1 MKMKKNGKMT
11 VGVLA
16 AMLLATA
23 GAEATDFAAAIRG
36 AGLDGEVVS
45 SCETSGCVQVFFNLK
60 SAPDSLIRCVM
71 ALPSAAK
78 WDGRLWGLGNGGPGG
93 NVNPKAVLSKAIGGS
108 AAVHTDMGTSRR
120 VATPTMIRD
129 FGHVSTHLMTVAAK
143 AIVKAHYG
151 KPARQAYFKGGSTGG
166 GQGFHEALRYPGDY
180 DGIVSTVPANTRM
193 PLHIYFAWNERQR
206 KDAHGKDLFS
216 AAQLATVRQ
225 TGVEAL
231 ADEQPLYARGKY
243 LVDSLYTPERERK
256 VLKRAVALDPS
267 LDRPEL
273 LARLHRIFTG
283 PEIGGRQ
290 IHAGVP
296 FGADIAGGCGNQWML
311 TWWLPKGRAPWSATD
326 AELLQWEKDYGP
338 DCDAYSGDLGA
349 FLKRG
354 GKLLFCGGLE
364 DSIVPVPSMI
374 AWYEKTAAAQG
385 GPAKFAKGCRFFLM
399 PGHAHGPGRGMRSM
413 GDLDAAIVAWVEK
426 GKEPKTLT
434 ATMQDGTLMT
444 VLPYLPSTKNSQ
456 PLTLNSLS
464 YAEVK
469 VKSSLDG
476 EMRPTWFWAP
486 PKPQGK
492 IPLLVALHSWSF
504 DYRGPEP
511 RGNFFRECRARG
523 WAFLAPD
530 FRGPNRTPAACGS
543 DLAVQDIVDAVEW
556 VKARVPVDEDRIYLI
571 GGSGGGMMTILEA
584 GRNPGIWAGCYAGCP
599 ISDIARWHDETK
611 AMGDWRARYS
621 ADIEKACGGLPSEK
635 PAEYARRSPLT
646 HLAAARA
653 AGTHVDICEGIHDG
667 HVGSVPVGHAI
678 RAFNALADE
687 RDRISEDDIAFI
699 ERTETVPAHLAF
711 AGSVP
716 FFGKRKVFLRRTS
729 ANVRLTIFDAGHAG
743 NYAEAIDWLSRQRR
757 GAKADWTVPE
767 KAAGVGGNTE
777 VTK

>member
-1 MKMKKNGKMT
+1 MRIMINEKMT

-16 AMLLATA
+16 AVLLATA
-23 GAEATDFAAAIRG
+23 GVGATDFAGAIRG
-36 AGLDGEVVS
+36 AGFDGEVVS
-45 SCETSGCVQVFFNLK
+45 SCETSGCVQVIFNLR

-71 ALPSAAK
+71 ALPPSEK
-78 WDGRLWGLGNGGPGG
+78 WNGRLWGLGNGGPGG
-93 NVNPKAVLSKAIGGS
+93 QINQKAVLAKALSGS

-151 KPARQAYFKGGSTGG
+151 KSARQVYFKGGSTGG
-166 GQGFHEALRYPGDY
+166 GQGFHEALRHPDDY

-193 PLHIYFAWNERQR
+193 PLHVYFAWNERQR
-206 KDAHGKDLFS
+206 KDAQGKDLFT
-216 AAQLATVRQ
+216 AAQLATVRRA
-225 TGVEAL
+225 GVEAL

-256 VLKRAVALDPS
+256 VLKRAVELDPS
-267 LDRPEL
+267 LDRPDL
-273 LARLHRIFTG
+273 LARLHHIFNG
-283 PEIGGRQ
+283 PVIGGRH

-311 TWWLPKGRAPWSATD
+311 EWWLPKGRAPWSATD

-338 DCDAYSGDLGA
+338 DCDAYMQDIA
-349 FLKRG
+349 PFLRRG

-374 AWYEKTAAAQG
+374 EWYEKTAAACG
-385 GPAKFAKGCRFFLM
+385 GLEKFAKGCRFFLM
-399 PGHAHGPGRGMRSM
+399 PGHAHGAGRGMRSM
-413 GDLDAAIVAWVEK
+413 GDLDAAIVDWVEK
-426 GKEPKTLT
+426 DLAPQTLT
-434 ATMQDGTLMT
+434 ATMQDGSLMT
-444 VLPYLPSTKNSQ
+444 VLPYQPSTLDSQ
-456 PLTLNSLS
+456 LSTLNPFS

-476 EMRPTWFWAP
+476 DERPTWFWAP

-530 FRGPNRTPAACGS
+530 FRGRNRTPASCGS

-556 VKARVPVDEDRIYLI
+556 VKARVPVDLDRIYLV
-571 GGSGGGMMTILEA
+571 GGSGGGMMTILMA
-584 GRNPGIWAGCYAGCP
+584 GRHPEIWAGCYAACP

-621 ADIEKACGGLPSEK
+621 DEIEKACGGSPTEK
-635 PAEYARRSPLT
+635 PAEYVRRSPLT
-646 HLAAARA
+646 YLSAARA
-653 AGTHVDICEGIHDG
+653 AGTHIDVCEGVHDG
-667 HVGSVPVGHAI
+667 HDGSVPVGHAI

-699 ERTETVPAHLAF
+699 ERTETVPARLAF

-716 FFGKRKVFLRRTS
+716 FFGDRKVFLRRMS
-729 ANVRLTIFDAGHAG
+729 ANVRLTIFDGGHAG
-743 NYAEAIDWLSRQRR
+743 NYVEAIDWLARQRR
-757 GAKADWTVPE
+757 NMKADWTIPE
-767 KAAGVGGNTE
+767 KATGVGGDAQ